1 MNPIYVILH
10 WVISIIF
17 MLSGLLSSYL
27 TAFYVGLPLI
37 FISLV
42 FSPSFLKYLV
52 KKTRGSLSVKTN
64 IFSILLL
71 SGQFIWILHFY
82 IDIEEEKAKD
92 AAIAEIKQNT
102 INYFNINKQQ
112 IITSL
117 QKDFEIKDYKA
128 VISRVDRY
136 IEVNDK
142 DLSQLRIK
150 AEKGLE
156 VKQLLLK
163 LEELPEDD
171 IQGRIKNYQALLKL
185 RPKNEK
191 YQEKLADLKK
201 VAEEQR
207 LAFVEKKLKEKES
220 KLLSKLEGLP
230 EDDIQGRI
238 KNYQALLKL
247 RPKNEKYQEKLADLK
262 KVAEEQR
269 LAFVEK
275 KLKEKESKLLSE
287 LEELFEDDIQG
298 HIDTYEQLVEL
309 FPNNEGYQEKL
320 NTFNKVASER
330 QLFERM
336 KKAWNVHEYTSEK
349 DDSTNVAMA
358 VVSSSNFYEYGGE
371 VIKPTLAIFCSENKT
386 RIYVNWG
393 VYIRSRDTTME
404 YRLESQQSTKT
415 RTFSISTDYE
425 ALGFFGSRA
434 IPFIKS
440 LFDEESITMWVTPYG
455 ENTIKA
461 KFEITGL
468 KIAIKPLRKAC
479 HW

>member
-163 LEELPEDD
+163 LEE
-171 IQGRIKNYQALLKL
+171 
-185 RPKNEK
+185 
-191 YQEKLADLKK
+191 
-201 VAEEQR
+201 
-207 LAFVEKKLKEKES
+207 
-220 KLLSKLEGLP
+220 LP